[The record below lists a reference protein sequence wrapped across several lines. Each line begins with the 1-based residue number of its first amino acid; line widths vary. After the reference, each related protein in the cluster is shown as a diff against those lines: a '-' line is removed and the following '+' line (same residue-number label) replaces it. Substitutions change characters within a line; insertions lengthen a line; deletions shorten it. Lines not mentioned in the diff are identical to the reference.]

1 MIQTRQESRQGLLLL
16 IVPAGAHILRKL
28 LPGSVIG
35 ADFPQGT
42 FGADLFLLGI
52 IVVFI
57 DVFAVDA
64 VDFISGGIRVKI
76 IAAART
82 GFHRFTPPPFFF
94 APS

>member
-64 VDFISGGIRVKI
+64 VDFISGYEER
-76 IAAART
+76 ALFTSRT
-82 GFHRFTPPPFFF
+82 PEPQGPGLLRR
-94 APS
+94 

>member
-1 MIQTRQESRQGLLLL
+1 MLF

-64 VDFISGGIRVKI
+64 VDFTFLLRSKRV
-76 IAAART
+76 T
-82 GFHRFTPPPFFF
+82 YC
-94 APS
+94 